1 MYKVMN
7 SIVLK
12 NIYYGVDFLPEKH
25 MHSTRV
31 YLYLF
36 VAVKQTRKRP
46 GRSKHF
52 SFNNPM
58 SFASD
63 LSVTKSNVEKNG
75 DQICR
80 GL

>member
-58 SFASD
+58 LCASD
-63 LSVTKSNVEKNG
+63 LCDQKSNVEKNG
-75 DQICR
+75 DQMRR